1 VEQFCEG
8 VWPVI
13 ATLDEIVS
21 KSGDSE
27 FLQYCYDDGKLIVEL
42 EIDELDMLAVFNI
55 STKTVTAT
63 SISDKDLPYRTCYI
77 NLFKLSETLT
87 RDKGRYL
94 PATDFPTLM
103 KHEREGINLAY
114 GKKVDEVEF
123 ILQFR
128 GTEVILACLIENKGD
143 IQVNLKD

>member
-1 VEQFCEG
+1 MIV
-8 VWPVI
+8 
-13 ATLDEIVS
+13 TLEEIVA

-27 FLQYCYDDGKLIVEL
+27 FLRYYYDDGKLIVEL
-42 EIDELDMLAVFNI
+42 ELDELDVLAIFNI
-55 STKTVTAT
+55 RTKAIIAT
-63 SISDKDLPYRTCYI
+63 SISDKDLPCRICYI

-94 PATDFPTLM
+94 PANDFPTLM

-114 GKKVDEVEF
+114 GKKADDVEF

-128 GTEVILACLIENKGD
+128 GAEVLLACLIGNKGD